1 LSFVFRYRT
10 ARQRARMQRRAELR
24 RQVIRDMR
32 GVESNAFR
40 SGSLPFSDL
49 PPAYTN
55 FAFDSK

>member
-1 LSFVFRYRT
+1 
-10 ARQRARMQRRAELR
+10 MQRRAELR

-32 GVESNAFR
+32 SGTEGNTFR
-40 SGSLPFSDL
+40 SQSLPFSDL